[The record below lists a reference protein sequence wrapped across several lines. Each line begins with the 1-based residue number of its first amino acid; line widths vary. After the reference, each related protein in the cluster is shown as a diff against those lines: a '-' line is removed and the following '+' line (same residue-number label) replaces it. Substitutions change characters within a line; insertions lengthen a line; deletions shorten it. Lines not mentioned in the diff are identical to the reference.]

1 MANDLQGTYC
11 GVAIGDP
18 LHGPYHDH
26 EYGFPVDNDTVLF
39 ERLILEINQAGLSWA
54 TILKKRANFSEAY
67 RGFDIDTV
75 AAFDAGDVARLLAD
89 AGIIRNRLKVAAAI
103 DNAKR
108 LQAIR
113 AEHGSFRAWLDKHHP
128 RTKPEWVQLFKRTF
142 RFTGGEIVGEFL
154 LSTGYLPGAHHAN
167 CPVAKRVFA
176 KNPPW
181 TR

>member
-1 MANDLQGTYC
+1 M
-11 GVAIGDP
+11 
-18 LHGPYHDH
+18 
-26 EYGFPVDNDTVLF
+26 
-39 ERLILEINQAGLSWA
+39 
-54 TILKKRANFSEAY
+54 
-67 RGFDIDTV
+67 DTV

-176 KNPPW
+176 KNPP
-181 TR
+181 